1 MHKKIVLIIA
11 IFSFILIFSSSI
23 LALELEGELNS
34 TFIKNG
40 ESELKPILESNLFIK
55 NLHNEF
61 GIGLKTVYSDQNFS
75 FYDIFSSFNLNLVE
89 KYKTNLIIGL
99 SQYNGFKMEEEYR
112 GFLLG
117 SNIEKRVGGR
127 AGGGSELTKKGRK
140 LMNDFLSFRRE
151 IHGHIIELEDKYF
164 NDWKK

>member
-117 SNIEKRVGGR
+117 SNIEKRYN
-127 AGGGSELTKKGRK
+127 ENTIFFT
-140 LMNDFLSFRRE
+140 N
-151 IHGHIIELEDKYF
+151 
-164 NDWKK
+164 